1 MKGMPLMQTSRTGSQ
16 PARLPRI
23 AIIVTL
29 VVLGCL
35 SPAMAEDRVISISGL
50 TEPINDVML
59 SLPITGTVAKI
70 FFKEGAYVKKG
81 QVILALD
88 SELEVLEVER
98 RKLVWENKA
107 ELNSAIARV
116 ATLGSQL
123 KSSKELY
130 ASTGSISREELEQ
143 QELEYE
149 IAVAEKE
156 RLENNEE
163 RERVEYRI
171 AVEQLNK
178 RSLLAPFSGVIT
190 ELMAD
195 VGETREENVPL
206 VHLVDASQGLFICT
220 VEESIG
226 RTLKSGSTVDLEI
239 QAGASVEKVKGRII
253 FVDPVVDP
261 ASGLQKVKA
270 TFPIKNGNICPGV
283 SGTMLVTTR
292 AAVAGQ

>member
-1 MKGMPLMQTSRTGSQ
+1 MKGMPLKQTSRTGSQ
-16 PARLPRI
+16 PARLKCL
-23 AIIVTL
+23 AVVVVL
-29 VVLGCL
+29 VVIGCL

-70 FFKEGAYVKKG
+70 FSREGAYVKKG
-81 QVILALD
+81 QAILTLD
-88 SELEVLEVER
+88 SELEALEVER

-143 QELEYE
+143 QQLEYE
-149 IAVAEKE
+149 VAVAEKE
-156 RLENNEE
+156 RLENSEE
-163 RERVEYRI
+163 RERIEYRI

-206 VHLVDASQGLFICT
+206 VHLVDASQGLFVCT
-220 VEESIG
+220 VEEPIG
-226 RTLKSGSTVDLEI
+226 RTLKSGSTVDLEV

-270 TFPIKNGNICPGV
+270 TFPIKNGNIYPGV
-283 SGTMLVTTR
+283 SGTMLITTR
-292 AAVAGQ
+292 AAVAGR